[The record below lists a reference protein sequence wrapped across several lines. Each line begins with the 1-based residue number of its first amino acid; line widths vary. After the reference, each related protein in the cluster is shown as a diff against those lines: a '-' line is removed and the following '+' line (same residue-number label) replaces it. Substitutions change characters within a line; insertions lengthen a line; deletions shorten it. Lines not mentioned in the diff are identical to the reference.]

1 MSYLILD
8 VESTTKN
15 KGHPFTPSNK
25 LCTVGLRYFRG
36 DEDPIERI
44 YKIEYDDEPF
54 GEALA
59 EIQEFFDERPV
70 VVGFNFKFDLHWLR
84 RYGITWDHNLSVHD
98 CQLAYFIETFQ
109 QNRLPSLDEAAAHYG
124 LPAKLDVVKTEYWD
138 KGIDTPQIPWDI
150 LASYLRQDVDIT
162 EQMYF
167 KQLEFLEA
175 HPKLRRLFRLQ
186 CQDLVVLEEMEWNGL
201 PYDVEDSNRR
211 SADLDKRISD
221 LTGQL
226 DALIG
231 LPCVNWNSPDHVSSV
246 LYGGTIDESRREAY
260 LFHYK
265 DPKRE
270 PVWKE
275 RWITITHTLPR
286 LVEPLPN
293 TSLQKEGKW
302 GTGEPVLKELS
313 VSAKGSAAAIIKLLL
328 QLAELTT
335 LKGFFDGNVK
345 LIGEMEWYDHVLHG
359 NLNQCNVITG
369 RLSSNKPNLQNQ
381 PEDVHECIRS
391 RF

>member
-1 MSYLILD
+1 MSYLVID

-15 KGHPFTPSNK
+15 SGHPFTPSNK
-25 LCTVGLRYFRG
+25 LCVVGV
-36 DEDPIERI
+36 DKDV
-44 YKIEYDDEPF
+44 YKIEYDEAPF

-59 EIQEFFDERPV
+59 EIQERINRAKV
-70 VVGFNFKFDLHWLR
+70 LIGFNFKFDLHWLR
-84 RYGITWDHNLSVHD
+84 RYGITVPADCRVHD

-109 QNRLPSLDEAAAHYG
+109 QNRMPSLDEAAAYYG
-124 LPAKLDVVKTEYWD
+124 LPAKLDVVKTEYWA
-138 KGIDTPQIPWDI
+138 KGIDTPDVPWDI
-150 LASYLRQDVDIT
+150 LAEYCSHDVALT
-162 EQMYF
+162 EQMYL

-175 HPKLRRLFRLQ
+175 HPKLRRLFSLQ
-186 CQDLVVLEEMEWNGL
+186 CQDLMVLQEMEWNGL
-201 PYDVEDSNRR
+201 PYDIEESNRR
-211 SADLDKRISD
+211 SAALTEDIGRITQSLNEIVD
-221 LTGQL
+221 
-226 DALIG
+226 
-231 LPCVNWNSPDHVSSV
+231 LPCINWNSTDHVSSV
-246 LYGGTIDESRREAY
+246 LYGGTIDESKREPY

-275 RWITITHTLPR
+275 RWITISHTLPR

-313 VSAKGSAAAIIKLLL
+313 VSAKGLPAKIIELLL
-328 QLAELTT
+328 RLAELTT

-345 LIGEMEWYDHVLHG
+345 LIGQMEWDDHVLHG
-359 NLNQCNVITG
+359 NLNQCNVVTG